1 MSGIEGN
8 NFKIGLSTLELIFK
22 LRSKVQPKIDTFAK
36 IGTRDL
42 TILEAKNVV
51 FWTISKLV

>member
-8 NFKIGLSTLELIFK
+8 DFKIGLSTFEAIFEV
-22 LRSKVQPKIDTFAK
+22 LGPKIHPKINTFAKIAK

-42 TILEAKNVV
+42 TILG
-51 FWTISKLV
+51 T